1 MKQALTLLL
10 SIAALS
16 TSASLPAQGRDVSD
30 DTAAV
35 VKQLESTGRYMR
47 VRVLWRR
54 RPGEPGP
61 AAIIEGDW
69 GGSAGNVDLYAPYGA
84 LPEQVRVLN
93 LSKAD
98 DIAVHSSG
106 RGPEFDAPFAVDR
119 FNRASNAGAS
129 IVPLPIVWRSDDFQL
144 DKSALLGRNFS
155 PQDLRFRRIAAA
167 YELNG
172 WANSLDRPTTVYPA
186 PANALDLGGTP
197 ITVQALMDLMLT
209 GHVSE
214 ARRILHE
221 SWPSTAERTDI
232 KAKGEQAFWND
243 LSYALRQNPL
253 WKRFDLEH
261 LPQAQWIDAAAAE
274 SKRPV
279 S

>member
-10 SIAALS
+10 SIAALWTS
-16 TSASLPAQGRDVSD
+16 TSFTAQGRGVPD

-69 GGSAGNVDLYAPYGA
+69 GGSAGNVDLYAPYGP

-98 DIAVHSSG
+98 NIAVRSSG
-106 RGPEFDAPFAVDR
+106 RGPEFDAPFAVGL
-119 FNRASNAGAS
+119 FNGAPNAGAS
-129 IVPLPIVWRSDDFQL
+129 IAPLPIVWRSDDFQL
-144 DKSALLGRNFS
+144 DRSALLGRNFS
-155 PQDLRFRRIAAA
+155 PQDLRFRRIAAY
-167 YELNG
+167 YELNS
-172 WANSLDRPTTVYPA
+172 WANGLDRPTTVYPA
-186 PANALDLGGTP
+186 PPNALGGTP
-197 ITVQALMDLMLT
+197 VTVQALMDLMLT
-209 GHVSE
+209 GHVSD

-221 SWPSTAERTDI
+221 SWPSTAKRTDI
-232 KAKGEQAFWND
+232 KANGEQAFWND

>member
-1 MKQALTLLL
+1 MKKALTLLFGIVAL
-10 SIAALS
+10 WVSAPHTARAA
-16 TSASLPAQGRDVSD
+16 SAT
-30 DTAAV
+30 TATTAV
-35 VKQLESTGRYMR
+35 VKELQSTGRYIR

-54 RPGEPGP
+54 QPGERGP

-69 GGSAGNVDLYAPYGA
+69 GGSAGNVDLYAPYGPR
-84 LPEQVRVLN
+84 PEQVRTLT

-119 FNRASNAGAS
+119 FNGASNAGAS

-144 DKSALLGRNFS
+144 DTSALLGRNFS

-186 PANALDLGGTP
+186 PPNALGGTP
-197 ITVQALMDLMLT
+197 VTVQALMDLMLT
-209 GHVSE
+209 GHASE